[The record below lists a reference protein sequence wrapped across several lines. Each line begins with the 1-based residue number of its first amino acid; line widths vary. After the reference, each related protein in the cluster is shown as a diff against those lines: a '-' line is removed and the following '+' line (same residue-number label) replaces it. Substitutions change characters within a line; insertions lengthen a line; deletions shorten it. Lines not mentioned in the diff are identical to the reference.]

1 MDKPA
6 KNRNSASERIRATA
20 ASLFYNQGIRATG
33 VDKIIEDSGVA
44 KMTFYKHFKTK
55 ETLIAEYL
63 QARDQQWW
71 KWVETALKQYKA
83 DDSEKPLVI
92 FDALEQRLQ
101 RPFRRGCAFVNAM
114 AELADPN
121 HAGYQVAL
129 LHKRKVEAFVSN
141 TCTAVGYLAPEELA
155 RELVLL
161 LEGALVTAQ
170 RDGITRA
177 AKTAREMARK
187 VLRLSSRHHPEI
199 PKISKA
205 KTPAIS

>member
-1 MDKPA
+1 MDRPPKT
-6 KNRNSASERIRATA
+6 RNSARDRIQATA
-20 ASLFYNQGIRATG
+20 ASLFYNHGIRATG
-33 VDKIIEDSGVA
+33 IDKIIEESGVA

-71 KWVETALKQYKA
+71 KWVETALKQYSA

-114 AELADPN
+114 AELADPH

-129 LHKRKVEAFVSN
+129 LHKRQVETFVRTTCKV
-141 TCTAVGYLAPEELA
+141 VGYLEPEELA

-170 RDGITRA
+170 RDGITQA

-187 VLRLSSRHHPEI
+187 VLRFSSRHHLE
-199 PKISKA
+199 
-205 KTPAIS
+205 